1 MTIELDVAW
10 CAGVYLIIVRAV
22 VVWNDI
28 CEVHALKREKLSLCG
43 AVLICQVKIPALVL
57 ETQSAGDAV
66 LVPHSPD
73 TWATRSCSQSVR
85 QHLDRA

>member
-22 VVWNDI
+22 VVWHDI
-28 CEVHALKREKLSLCG
+28 CEVHALEREKLSLCG

-57 ETQSAGDAV
+57 EAQSAGDAV
-66 LVPHSPD
+66 VSE
-73 TWATRSCSQSVR
+73 
-85 QHLDRA
+85 